1 MKYNPGQAA
10 PPALSLSFIC
20 CACRLFVVAVVGHTL
35 SLEPS
40 IKRVLGGER
49 GGAGKELEIKERKRV
64 QLTADIFLCAQ
75 AALMQ
80 IVEIFSTDQQ
90 LSDPPFCPTNPN
102 PIHFPRTTEPT
113 THRTVEPSYLSCCCD
128 WFCLMELERGNNFI
142 ELDFNVRQKA
152 RYFLIS
158 FSLLQLP
165 LSPLTPFSL
174 LACAQFVGH

>member
-1 MKYNPGQAA
+1 M
-10 PPALSLSFIC
+10 
-20 CACRLFVVAVVGHTL
+20 
-35 SLEPS
+35 
-40 IKRVLGGER
+40 
-49 GGAGKELEIKERKRV
+49 EIKERKRV

-90 LSDPPFCPTNPN
+90 LSDPPSCPTNSN
-102 PIHFPRTTEPT
+102 PTHSPRTTEPT
-113 THRTVEPSYLSCCCD
+113 THRTVEPSYNLSCCCD

-165 LSPLTPFSL
+165 QPLSLPPSHSL
-174 LACAQFVGH
+174 LSVGLCTIRWSLKETRALSTCPTQVLSACSWTRFCLKL